1 MAHAQDNPAWTPLGL
16 LAVGLVGAGAW
27 WLYSERQKDKEAEEA
42 FLALAAEVELE
53 QGFNPM
59 TLITKVGNMM
69 GDLKVTGLS
78 ALKSGSVVEDDL
90 GEEHKYTAG
99 KAWLVQA
106 TIHGDPV
113 VLLVRRNGS
122 VELLEG

>member
-1 MAHAQDNPAWTPLGL
+1 MAYAQDNPAWTPLGL

-27 WLYSERQKDKEAEEA
+27 WLYSEQKRKEEEEAA

-59 TLITKVGNMM
+59 SLITKVGNLM

-78 ALKSGSVVEDDL
+78 SLKTGNMVEDDL